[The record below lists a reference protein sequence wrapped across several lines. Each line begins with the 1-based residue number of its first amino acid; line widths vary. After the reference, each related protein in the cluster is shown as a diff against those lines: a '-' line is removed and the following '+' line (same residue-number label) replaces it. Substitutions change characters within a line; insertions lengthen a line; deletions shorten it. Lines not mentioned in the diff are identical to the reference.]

1 MLHAYRKRASRV
13 PGLDRV
19 SKALGLDDDDGS
31 VRGTGDT
38 GNGVG
43 SDGARK

>member
-31 VRGTGDT
+31 VRGTRGY
-38 GNGVG
+38 GEWSGE
-43 SDGARK
+43 